1 VSRCDQLITDVTSMI
16 RQGYHIEVGI
26 QVFMFL
32 RLSSPRPAPEPYM
45 PKPEPPLAPIP
56 DPEPKAFLTWF
67 CRDPDEENEDP
78 EDPEESPTCDLM
90 EIAVDGLQIPN
101 PKRII
106 PYTLGL
112 YKIS

>member
-1 VSRCDQLITDVTSMI
+1 MTEYRS
-16 RQGYHIEVGI
+16 
-26 QVFMFL
+26 
-32 RLSSPRPAPEPYM
+32 
-45 PKPEPPLAPIP
+45 
-56 DPEPKAFLTWF
+56 WF

>member
-1 VSRCDQLITDVTSMI
+1 MSRCDQLITDVTNMI

-56 DPEPKAFLTWF
+56 EPEPKAFLTCTRHGELFSHAEFFLWYSF
-67 CRDPDEENEDP
+67 NILDKKSD
-78 EDPEESPTCDLM
+78 
-90 EIAVDGLQIPN
+90 
-101 PKRII
+101 
-106 PYTLGL
+106 TLR
-112 YKIS
+112 